1 MHNSQHGLN
10 SKEIHDT
17 LTAENVAMPS
27 IQQCYYN
34 PFRDTGRDW
43 ENIYI
48 FPCIVLLESKMR
60 DETRIH
66 LSCKCHITN

>member
-27 IQQCYYN
+27 IQQYYYN

-66 LSCKCHITN
+66 LSYKCHITN

>member
-17 LTAENVAMPS
+17 LTAENVGIPS
-27 IQQCYYN
+27 IQQYYYN
-34 PFRDTGRDW
+34 LFRDTGPDR

-48 FPCIVLLESKMR
+48 LPCIVLLESKVR

-66 LSCKCHITN
+66 LFCKCHITN

>member
-17 LTAENVAMPS
+17 LTAENVGMPS
-27 IQQCYYN
+27 IQQYYYN
-34 PFRDTGRDW
+34 LFRDTGPDR

-48 FPCIVLLESKMR
+48 LPCIVLLESKVR

-66 LSCKCHITN
+66 LFFKCHITN

>member
-17 LTAENVAMPS
+17 LTAENVGIPS
-27 IQQCYYN
+27 IQQHYYN
-34 PFRDTGRDW
+34 LFRDTGPDR

-48 FPCIVLLESKMR
+48 LPCIVLLESKVR

-66 LSCKCHITN
+66 LFCKCHITN